1 MDRIAGIDLGTNSF
15 LCLIADVGSDGSFS
29 IVSDEVEVVRLG
41 QDVNATQMFQPQALD
56 RAKKTL
62 RKFKE
67 SLDKY
72 KPNKILA
79 VATSAA
85 RDVKNSEEL
94 SKICGDLGIPLEI
107 VSGAKE
113 AEMTFKGAISSSRDQ
128 KIRAVIDIGGGST
141 EIIVGDLSAIF
152 QKNSIDIGAVRITE
166 MFFDRQ
172 PPGAEDIAKAQSY
185 IRKKIQEVI
194 AKVDTQKIEE
204 MLAVAGTPTELAS
217 SIVGGYDPKKID
229 NFVLSSKDLDDWIQ
243 KLSITNVEERVR
255 QLKISPGRADVI
267 LAGVLIL
274 AEILRQ
280 FRRDQY
286 KVSTR
291 GLRYG
296 VCLEASQR

>member
-15 LCLIADVGSDGSFS
+15 LCLIADLNTDGSFS

-41 QDVNATQMFQPQALD
+41 QDVNATKLFQPQALD

-67 SLDKY
+67 SLDKH
-72 KPNKILA
+72 KPGKILA

-85 RDVKNSEEL
+85 RDVGNSDEL
-94 SKICGDLGIPLEI
+94 KKICSDLGIPLEI
-107 VSGAKE
+107 ISGPQE
-113 AEMTFKGAISSSRDQ
+113 AEMTFKGAISASRDQ

-141 EIIVGDLSAIF
+141 EIIVGDATAIF
-152 QKNSIDIGAVRITE
+152 QKSSIDIGAVRITE
-166 MFFDRQ
+166 MFFNQ
-172 PPGAEDIAKAQSY
+172 HPPTQETVDKAKNYIQS
-185 IRKKIQEVI
+185 KAAEVI
-194 AKVDTQKIEE
+194 SKLDTSKIDE

-217 SIVGGYDPKKID
+217 SQVGGYDPKKID
-229 NFVLSSKDLDDWIQ
+229 NFVLSISDLESWIS
-243 KLSITNVEERVR
+243 KLSTANIEERVR
-255 QLKISPGRADVI
+255 VLKISPGRADI
-267 LAGVLIL
+267 IFAGVLIL
-274 AEILRQ
+274 TEILKQ
-280 FRRDQY
+280 FGRDHY